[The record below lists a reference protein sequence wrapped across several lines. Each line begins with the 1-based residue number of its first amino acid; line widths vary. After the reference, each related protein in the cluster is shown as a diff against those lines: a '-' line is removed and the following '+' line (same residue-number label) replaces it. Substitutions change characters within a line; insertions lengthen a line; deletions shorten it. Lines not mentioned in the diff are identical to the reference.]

1 MNGGALAAAARRVW
15 NCVAHTF
22 LFLATWQW
30 LGGPVDMG
38 VVRECIERVVQQQ
51 RPPEVHFR
59 GRPEFHWRA
68 GALATWI
75 FPVQAFIASISSASI
90 RSMQIGPSQGHR
102 KHVEPR
108 DCRAQVGLQGILNEL
123 VVCGEQGP
131 AVTFRP
137 PVHQSCSAGV

>member
-1 MNGGALAAAARRVW
+1 MEALAAAARRVW

-75 FPVQAFIASISSASI
+75 FPVQAFDRCRSGRRRDIGNTSSRAIAA
-90 RSMQIGPSQGHR
+90 
-102 KHVEPR
+102 PR
-108 DCRAQVGLQGILNEL
+108 L
-123 VVCGEQGP
+123 V
-131 AVTFRP
+131 FR
-137 PVHQSCSAGV
+137 VFQTNLLYAGNKGQL